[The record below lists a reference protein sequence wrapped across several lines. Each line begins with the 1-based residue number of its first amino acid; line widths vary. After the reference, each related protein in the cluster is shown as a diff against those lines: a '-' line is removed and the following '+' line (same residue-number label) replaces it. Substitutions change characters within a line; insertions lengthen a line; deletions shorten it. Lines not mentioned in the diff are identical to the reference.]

1 MPADTLHTT
10 SRRTSH
16 EGTAGSDAFVSYTQ
30 EETSKLLFELN
41 MHHVELETQN
51 QELLRVKAEL
61 EKERDRYSN
70 LYDYS
75 PVGYITIDSNGIVTD
90 SNLRCSALTGYDR
103 TSLQRNRAA
112 LLIAPDDRHLFE
124 RQLEAILARQE
135 PRSCELRIR
144 RKDDTVFFAALYVNP
159 LFDNDRRLAD
169 IRIAFVDISDSR
181 RLQEERE
188 RQHKDESLGV
198 LASGIAH
205 DFNNLLCGLFSYLE
219 LAVCCTRNNEE
230 AQGYLNKACRCYS
243 QARSLTQQL
252 LTFSRGGV
260 PSRKATAIDPII
272 NDAVKIALS
281 GSNVE
286 CHTLIPPDT
295 PCCDID
301 SCQISQVLT
310 NLLLNSRHAM
320 REGGTITVTVSS
332 ERITSLN
339 RVVDLTDGIWV
350 KIVVSDQG
358 TGIPKDLIGRVFD
371 PYFTTRKDGTG
382 LGLSVVQSIIRKHTG
397 TISISSVEGNGTEV
411 TLYLPAT
418 DTAEAP
424 TVADTKKAVDGR
436 GRILLMDDEIVIRDV
451 VTKFLVSF
459 GYRVTA
465 VTCSDEAVAA
475 YDNARREGDP
485 YDAVILDLTIPGG
498 EGGDRTIMRL
508 KDIDPGVRAVVA
520 SGYSENAIMASPDTY
535 GFVCGIIKPFRKQ
548 ELQTAVS
555 VALAKIT

>member
-1 MPADTLHTT
+1 MPDTLHTIR
-10 SRRTSH
+10 SRTSH
-16 EGTAGSDAFVSYTQ
+16 EGAVSSDAFVSYTQ
-30 EETSKLLFELN
+30 EETSKLLFDLN
-41 MHHVELETQN
+41 MHHVELEAQN
-51 QELLRVKAEL
+51 QELLRVQDEL

-70 LYDYS
+70 LYDYA
-75 PVGYITIDSNGIVTD
+75 PVGYITIDSKGIITD
-90 SNLRCSALTGYDR
+90 SNMKCSAMTGYDR
-103 TSLQRNRAA
+103 ISLQKNSVA

-124 RQLEAILARQE
+124 RQFAAILRRRE
-135 PRSCELRIR
+135 SRSCELRIR
-144 RKDDTVFFAALYVNP
+144 CKDGTVFFAALYANP
-159 LFDNDRRLAD
+159 LFDNDSRLAD

-188 RQHKDESLGV
+188 RRHKDESLGV

-230 AQGYLNKACRCYS
+230 AQGYLHKACRCFS

-260 PSRKATAIDPII
+260 PSRKATAIGPII

-286 CHTLIPPDT
+286 CHTLILPDT

-301 SCQISQVLT
+301 SGQISQVLT
-310 NLLLNSRHAM
+310 NLLLNSRYAM
-320 REGGTITVTVSS
+320 HEGGTITVTVST
-332 ERITSLN
+332 EHITSSN
-339 RVVDLTDGIWV
+339 RVADLTDGRWV

-358 TGIPKDLIGRVFD
+358 TGIPKDLLGRVFD
-371 PYFTTRKDGTG
+371 PYFTTRKNGTG

-397 TISISSVEGNGTEV
+397 TISILSAQGEGTEV
-411 TLYLPAT
+411 TFYLPAA
-418 DTAEAP
+418 DTAE
-424 TVADTKKAVDGR
+424 TSIVADTKKPAYGC
-436 GRILLMDDEIVIRDV
+436 GRILLMDDEVVIRDV

-465 VTCSDEAVAA
+465 VTCSDEAVTA
-475 YDNARREGDP
+475 YCNARREGDP

-508 KDIDPGVRAVVA
+508 KDIDPGVKAVVA

-548 ELQTAVS
+548 ELQNVVS
-555 VALAKIT
+555 VALAKAT